1 MARIPLHHLLDR
13 ILGFSLRDLV
23 LETPEEVEAFKKML
37 DEKIMELEAKKAAAG
52 ASNEH
57 DGGEKR

>member
-13 ILGFSLRDLV
+13 SLGFSLRDLV
-23 LETPEEVEAFKKML
+23 LDTPEEVEEFKKML
-37 DEKIMELEAKKAAAG
+37 DENIKELEAKKAAAG

-57 DGGEKR
+57 NGGKKK